1 MGFFVIY
8 GLCFLITFLS
18 CAVALFLPNGEYF
31 SCYVQRIHLSS
42 AVRPHK
48 AVITHYARRIKME
61 RLKNIHIENYP
72 FSTQEIPV
80 LALIKLY
87 LSQTNEPIKAI
98 DTALNSRAGLE
109 FLIEKAKASVFRY

>member
-1 MGFFVIY
+1 
-8 GLCFLITFLS
+8 
-18 CAVALFLPNGEYF
+18 
-31 SCYVQRIHLSS
+31 
-42 AVRPHK
+42 
-48 AVITHYARRIKME
+48 ME

-72 FSTQEIPV
+72 FSTQELPV

-109 FLIEKAKASVFRY
+109 FLIERAKATVEIKEEYALPFKKALAHKVLPLDCEKCARMYQDSIVPFLEDCRKELEKN

>member
-1 MGFFVIY
+1 
-8 GLCFLITFLS
+8 
-18 CAVALFLPNGEYF
+18 
-31 SCYVQRIHLSS
+31 
-42 AVRPHK
+42 
-48 AVITHYARRIKME
+48 ME

-72 FSTQEIPV
+72 FSTQELPV

-109 FLIEKAKASVFRY
+109 FLIEKAKASVAIKDEYSQDIKKALAHKVLPLDCEKCARLYQDRLMPFLEDCRKELANN

>member
-1 MGFFVIY
+1 
-8 GLCFLITFLS
+8 
-18 CAVALFLPNGEYF
+18 
-31 SCYVQRIHLSS
+31 
-42 AVRPHK
+42 
-48 AVITHYARRIKME
+48 ME

-98 DTALNSRAGLE
+98 DTALSSRAGLE
-109 FLIEKAKASVFRY
+109 FLIEKAKASVAIKDEYSHDIKKALAHKILPLDCEKCARLYQDRLMPFLEDCRRELANN

>member
-1 MGFFVIY
+1 
-8 GLCFLITFLS
+8 
-18 CAVALFLPNGEYF
+18 
-31 SCYVQRIHLSS
+31 
-42 AVRPHK
+42 
-48 AVITHYARRIKME
+48 ME

-98 DTALNSRAGLE
+98 DTALSSRAGLE
-109 FLIEKAKASVFRY
+109 FLIEKAKASVAIKDEYSHDTGASGICNRALNISHSPRCHLLRGWYMRNTYWFP

>member
-1 MGFFVIY
+1 
-8 GLCFLITFLS
+8 
-18 CAVALFLPNGEYF
+18 
-31 SCYVQRIHLSS
+31 
-42 AVRPHK
+42 
-48 AVITHYARRIKME
+48 ME
-61 RLKNIHIENYP
+61 RLRNINLSNYS
-72 FSTQEIPV
+72 FSIQEQPV

>member
-1 MGFFVIY
+1 
-8 GLCFLITFLS
+8 
-18 CAVALFLPNGEYF
+18 
-31 SCYVQRIHLSS
+31 
-42 AVRPHK
+42 
-48 AVITHYARRIKME
+48 ME

-72 FSTQEIPV
+72 FSTQELPV

-109 FLIEKAKASVFRY
+109 FLIEKAKASVAIKDE